1 MGEPRDHEQ
10 RLQRRHRCPGAD
22 IDALCVGPRH
32 ATREED
38 FFILLHDMLPEA
50 HVPLLKFKFQGIS
63 VDLLYARLALWV
75 IPEQSVRSLNGC
87 RVTDRILRL
96 VPNIL
101 AFRTTLRYKAS
112 LAVPSLSL
120 RIQSFSCSAIPIP
133 ANL

>member
-1 MGEPRDHEQ
+1 MTCSQ
-10 RLQRRHRCPGAD
+10 K
-22 IDALCVGPRH
+22 
-32 ATREED
+32 
-38 FFILLHDMLPEA
+38 LHPVPEA

-75 IPEQSVRSLNGC
+75 IPEDLDLSHDSIQVDEQSVRSLNGC